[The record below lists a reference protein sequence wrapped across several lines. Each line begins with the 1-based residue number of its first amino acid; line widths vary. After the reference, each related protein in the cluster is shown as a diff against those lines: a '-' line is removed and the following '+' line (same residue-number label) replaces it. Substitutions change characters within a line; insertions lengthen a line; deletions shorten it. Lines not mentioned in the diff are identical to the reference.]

1 MLGPVVRVWEHVGSK
16 SKSREGRLMVSRY
29 GQIGV
34 GLELDCFD
42 MFDVTMICQLWL
54 NVYDVVGQQC
64 SYF

>member
-1 MLGPVVRVWEHVGSK
+1 
-16 SKSREGRLMVSRY
+16 LMVSRY

-54 NVYDVVGQQC
+54 NVYDIVG
-64 SYF
+64 